1 LKAAVTLIQG
11 SKRPVLLAG
20 GGAKYSEAGPIIE
33 KLASTHNIPIV
44 ETHAGKSI
52 VTPDFPQ
59 AMGGAGVLGTAPANQ
74 VLMEADL
81 IIGVGTRY
89 SDFTTSSKTLFD
101 FEKTK
106 FLNINVNRFQTT
118 KFDGLQVVGDAK
130 STLTAIADALSGYQT
145 EFNGVI
151 AQYKQKWQDER
162 SRLRKTTF
170 SRSDFEPE
178 FSGHFSQEKLNDYA
192 DRLET
197 ELTQTSALLTIN
209 ELFDENAIVISS
221 AGSLPGDM
229 QRIWDSKGKNTFHLE
244 YGYSCMG
251 YEVAAALGTKLA
263 EPEKEAYAFV
273 GDGSFLMMHTELVTA
288 LQYDK
293 KINVLLFDNAGYGS
307 INNLQMEHGLNSQ
320 GTELNNA
327 RKQVMQIDYAKIA
340 EAYGAVSY
348 KVNNLEDLA
357 TALTAAKEQP
367 LSTLIE
373 IKVLPKT
380 MSNDAIGSWWRTG
393 VSQISTSSKVQ
404 KISDQ
409 EMDELK
415 NAWLY

>member
-1 LKAAVTLIQG
+1 
-11 SKRPVLLAG
+11 
-20 GGAKYSEAGPIIE
+20 
-33 KLASTHNIPIV
+33 
-44 ETHAGKSI
+44 
-52 VTPDFPQ
+52 
-59 AMGGAGVLGTAPANQ
+59 
-74 VLMEADL
+74 
-81 IIGVGTRY
+81 
-89 SDFTTSSKTLFD
+89 
-101 FEKTK
+101 
-106 FLNINVNRFQTT
+106 
-118 KFDGLQVVGDAK
+118 
-130 STLTAIADALSGYQT
+130 
-145 EFNGVI
+145 
-151 AQYKQKWQDER
+151 
-162 SRLRKTTF
+162 
-170 SRSDFEPE
+170 
-178 FSGHFSQEKLNDYA
+178 
-192 DRLET
+192 
-197 ELTQTSALLTIN
+197 
-209 ELFDENAIVISS
+209 
-221 AGSLPGDM
+221 
-229 QRIWDSKGKNTFHLE
+229 
-244 YGYSCMG
+244 MG

>member
-1 LKAAVTLIQG
+1 
-11 SKRPVLLAG
+11 
-20 GGAKYSEAGPIIE
+20 
-33 KLASTHNIPIV
+33 
-44 ETHAGKSI
+44 
-52 VTPDFPQ
+52 
-59 AMGGAGVLGTAPANQ
+59 
-74 VLMEADL
+74 
-81 IIGVGTRY
+81 
-89 SDFTTSSKTLFD
+89 
-101 FEKTK
+101 
-106 FLNINVNRFQTT
+106 
-118 KFDGLQVVGDAK
+118 
-130 STLTAIADALSGYQT
+130 
-145 EFNGVI
+145 
-151 AQYKQKWQDER
+151 
-162 SRLRKTTF
+162 
-170 SRSDFEPE
+170 
-178 FSGHFSQEKLNDYA
+178 
-192 DRLET
+192 
-197 ELTQTSALLTIN
+197 
-209 ELFDENAIVISS
+209 
-221 AGSLPGDM
+221 M